1 MTTQPPPSRSA
12 THNVAWALAV
22 GNVVLALALTVLLVK
37 WRGESREIEQLRA
50 REAVTS
56 VARALAQGVN
66 GDMQRIDGV
75 LKSAV
80 TAFERAPERGLV
92 EGSPLAVELANLRAG
107 LLDADVLLVCDAD
120 GNVRLGRPKGAPR
133 VNLADRDFFIA
144 ARTSDP
150 SALPVVS
157 KPWVGRVS
165 GKWGVSIARPLR
177 TPDGKFAGTVHANL
191 GSEYLA
197 RRLASVPLGQ
207 DGVVVLRTAD
217 MSLIARF
224 TTEGLSNEGLGSTN
238 ISAALKAAL
247 AAQPMGGDLVSRS
260 PRDGVERAV
269 AYQRVPG
276 FPLYVI
282 VGQGTGDFIA
292 DTAALP
298 GDRETRAAARPWLA
312 AVGSKNQP

>member
-1 MTTQPPPSRSA
+1 MTTQPPPSRPA
-12 THNVAWALAV
+12 THNVAWALAI
-22 GNVVLALALTVLLVK
+22 GNVVLTLALTVLLVQ
-37 WRGESREIEQLRA
+37 WRGETREAEQLRA
-50 REAVTS
+50 REAVSS

-66 GDMQRIDGV
+66 GDLTRIDGV

-80 TAFERAPERGLV
+80 AAFERAPERGLV

-107 LLDADVLLVCDAD
+107 LSDADVLLVCDAD
-120 GNVRLGRPKGAPR
+120 GNVRLGRPKAAPR
-133 VNLADRDFFIA
+133 INLADRDFFIA
-144 ARTSDP
+144 ARTADP

-157 KPWVGRVS
+157 RPWVGRVS
-165 GKWGVSIARPLR
+165 GKWGISIARPLR
-177 TPDGKFAGTVHANL
+177 TADGKFAGTVLATL

-207 DGVVVLRTAD
+207 DGVVALRSAD

-224 TTEGLSNEGLGSTN
+224 TNEGLSNEGLGSIN
-238 ISAALKAAL
+238 ISPALRAAL
-247 AAQPMGGDLVSRS
+247 AAQPMGGELVSRS

-298 GDRETRAAARPWLA
+298 SYREARA
-312 AVGSKNQP
+312 AVGSKNQPQSRQP